1 MHLVH
6 LCNMARSWRLSK
18 GSVGV
23 SCVLQGYQILG
34 SLLVQNQC
42 ELRCLHLDAEDAPSA
57 EVTLQGL
64 FVVKGA
70 TTAAQ
75 WDRGGVSFV
84 HHGYCFG
91 QSASS
96 KPV

>member
-1 MHLVH
+1 MHQVH
-6 LCNMARSWRLSK
+6 LGNMARLLQLSK
-18 GSVGV
+18 GYVSVG
-23 SCVLQGYQILG
+23 CVRHEYQILG
-34 SLLVQNQC
+34 ILLAQNQC

-57 EVTLQGL
+57 EVTLQGP

-70 TTAAQ
+70 TTAAL
-75 WDRGGVSFV
+75 WDRGGVGCV

-91 QSASS
+91 QAASS